1 MKNDQEISNII
12 KNKKSFFATN
22 RLIEQKEKETI
33 TAKIHR
39 LFNKQLRK
47 LQDTSINVIGIN
59 WKRGSCYGGL
69 DCSTND

>member
-1 MKNDQEISNII
+1 MKNYQEISNII

-33 TAKIHR
+33 TAKNHR

-59 WKRGSCYGGL
+59 WKR
-69 DCSTND
+69 